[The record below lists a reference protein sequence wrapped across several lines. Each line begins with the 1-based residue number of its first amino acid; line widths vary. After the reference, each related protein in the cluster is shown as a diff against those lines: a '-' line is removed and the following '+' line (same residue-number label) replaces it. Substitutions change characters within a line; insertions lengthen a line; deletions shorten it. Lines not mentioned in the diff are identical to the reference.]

1 MKTRCPVCGAEN
13 SLDALIANEDAREL
27 LWTLAQVGGDLAKQ
41 LVKYLGL
48 FRPEKS
54 SLSGARMAKLLAE
67 LRPDILNQCIQR
79 DGRVTKAPPAA
90 WIWALG
96 EVLNARDAGTLKTP
110 LKSHGYL
117 YEVLSNWRGTVQQVV
132 DQPMTQNGSNKMVES
147 LARLESM
154 K

>member
-79 DGRVTKAPPAA
+79 DGRITKAPSAA

-96 EVLNARDAGTLKTP
+96 EVLSARDAGTLKTP

-132 DQPMTQNGSNKMVES
+132 EQPMTQNGSNKMVES

>member
-13 SLDALIANEDAREL
+13 SLDALIAHDEAREL
-27 LWTLAQVGGDLAKQ
+27 LWTMAQIGGDLTRQ

-54 SLSGARMAKLLAE
+54 SLSGVRMAKLLAE
-67 LRPDILNQCIQR
+67 LRPDILSQRIQR
-79 DGRVTKAPPAA
+79 DGKVTEAPPAA
-90 WIWALG
+90 WVWAIG
-96 EVLNARDAGTLKTP
+96 EVLSARDVGTLKTP

-117 YEVLSNWRGTVQQVV
+117 YEVLSNWRGSTQQFA
-132 DQPMTQNGSNKMVES
+132 QPPVNNGSANKMMDA
-147 LARLESM
+147 LNRLENM

>member
-79 DGRVTKAPPAA
+79 DGRVTKAPPVA

-96 EVLNARDAGTLKTP
+96 EVLSARDAGTLKTP

-117 YEVLSNWRGTVQQVV
+117 YEVLSNWRGTAQQIV
-132 DQPMTQNGSNKMVES
+132 DQPMAKNSSNKMVDS
-147 LARLESM
+147 LTRLENM